1 MSTARLTIGALFST
15 INETASALTNTVG
28 TLNAGITMASNYV
41 AVLAKEQDMD
51 NMVRVATY
59 QEKLIE
65 RASMEEAER
74 QLAILKFT
82 DKSQKHQDLYAAAQ
96 DRFTKLFQP
105 KEA

>member
-1 MSTARLTIGALFST
+1 MSTARLTIGAVFST
-15 INETASALTNTVG
+15 INETASAITNTVG

-74 QLAILKFT
+74 QLTILKFT
-82 DKSQKHQDLYAAAQ
+82 EKSAKHEQLYSAAQ
-96 DRFTKLFQP
+96 DRYAKLFAP
-105 KEA
+105 KN

>member
-1 MSTARLTIGALFST
+1 MSSARITIGAIFST

-28 TLNAGITMASNYV
+28 TVNAGITMAANYV
-41 AVLAKEQDMD
+41 GVLAKEQDMD

-82 DKSQKHQDLYAAAQ
+82 DKSAKHQELYSKAQ
-96 DRFTKLFQP
+96 DRFTSLFAP

>member
-1 MSTARLTIGALFST
+1 MSTARLTIGSLFST
-15 INETASALTNTVG
+15 INETASMVTNTVG
-28 TLNAGITMASNYV
+28 TLNAGISMASNYV

-74 QLAILKFT
+74 QLTILKFT
-82 DKSQKHQDLYAAAQ
+82 DKSAKHQELYANAQ
-96 DRFTKLFQP
+96 SRFTALFAP

>member
-1 MSTARLTIGALFST
+1 MSTARLTIGAVFST
-15 INETASALTNTVG
+15 INETASAITNTVG
-28 TLNAGITMASNYV
+28 TVNAAITMGANYIG
-41 AVLAKEQDMD
+41 VLAKEQDMD

-74 QLAILKFT
+74 QLTILKFT
-82 DKSQKHQDLYAAAQ
+82 DKSAKHQELYANAQ
-96 DRFTKLFQP
+96 SRFTALFAP